1 MLVSKTFY
9 QVAGPLLYHNIV
21 VNTENPLSSVLV
33 GNAVVNR
40 VATSKQAAA
49 INFKNSLLS
58 LIQHVTV
65 TTHRCWR
72 ESFTGPLLR
81 VPTLLIVP
89 RADCGVRHNLC
100 LDRVSCPTI
109 AKIRPQKVVLHH
121 SRLGDPDESDPDED
135 NDIAKLFPFTIR
147 CPTLTLVLDETGCE
161 EGRLR
166 QEASY
171 QQVNLNL
178 LKELRIIIHKTP
190 KWLDDIARRSTC
202 SINEDFTIAGLAS
215 RMLGPV
221 IHPIVTSGMIEITL
235 YLFRQLDSTSIDALT
250 AAIEADLSER
260 QTSAGL
266 DLVQQGRPRYTIK
279 TLSDYISEGLEDELL
294 PEELQYWR
302 EENQRRLKEGAG
314 DFRAK
319 QGGSERR
326 QSRIPSRLL

>member
-1 MLVSKTFY
+1 
-9 QVAGPLLYHNIV
+9 
-21 VNTENPLSSVLV
+21 
-33 GNAVVNR
+33 
-40 VATSKQAAA
+40 
-49 INFKNSLLS
+49 
-58 LIQHVTV
+58 
-65 TTHRCWR
+65 
-72 ESFTGPLLR
+72 
-81 VPTLLIVP
+81 
-89 RADCGVRHNLC
+89 
-100 LDRVSCPTI
+100 
-109 AKIRPQKVVLHH
+109 
-121 SRLGDPDESDPDED
+121 
-135 NDIAKLFPFTIR
+135 
-147 CPTLTLVLDETGCE
+147 LTLVLDETGCE

-326 QSRIPSRLL
+326 QSRIPSQVL